1 MLCACVITFNKAQ
14 GKYFVCCN
22 IRRPAD
28 KFNSIQFNLFR
39 FPKNPL
45 HGVTHMDIEIVREY
59 IYMYKV
65 LQINVEYRVSL
76 RFDIFIIFIQGS
88 T

>member
-1 MLCACVITFNKAQ
+1 MLL
-14 GKYFVCCN
+14 
-22 IRRPAD
+22 
-28 KFNSIQFNLFR
+28 FNSIQFISLS
-39 FPKNPL
+39 KNPL

-65 LQINVEYRVSL
+65 LQISVEYRVSL